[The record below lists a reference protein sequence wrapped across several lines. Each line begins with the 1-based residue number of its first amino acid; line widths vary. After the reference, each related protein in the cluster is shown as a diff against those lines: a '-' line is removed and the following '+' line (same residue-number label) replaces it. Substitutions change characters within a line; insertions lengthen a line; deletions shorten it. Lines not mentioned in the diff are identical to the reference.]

1 MLVSFTLENC
11 ASFQQAAT
19 LNMEASAIK
28 MHALSLIKEGDETLL
43 PVAAIYGPNASG
55 KSSLLNALVQL
66 MKKIAGIEKVYVLP
80 FLLDKENGPTP
91 YRLEAVFLLCG
102 KRYRLELKCL
112 LDTNLSEAL
121 YLVSGQKE
129 KLLYRRRRM
138 KGRFDI
144 ALGEGLNAAEQKEI
158 GYVAEMEQEQESLL
172 LTALGKRGK
181 IDYCAALYRYARDA
195 VMHREE
201 GRLRYNNIYFEEESL
216 VDAYL
221 DDENRHKRYLDFVRL
236 ADPLIE
242 KLEKEEVDKQP
253 ERKRPKYRM
262 HLSMAGQDEDID
274 MTTLESDGTLM
285 AARLFP
291 YIDKVLREGGLLVV
305 DELERSLHP
314 LLMAYVVNLF
324 TSPETNP
331 GRGQLVFTTHNVL
344 FMDKKYLRRDEIWFV
359 DKDKA
364 GRSSLYSLYDIEGV
378 RSDRDYCKSYIL
390 GAFGA
395 VPEQLFK
402 GARDGQ
408 AEE

>member
-11 ASFQQAAT
+11 ASFQEPAT
-19 LNMEASAIK
+19 LSMEASSIK
-28 MHALSLIKEGDETLL
+28 MHGLSLIKEGGETLL
-43 PVAAIYGPNASG
+43 PVAAIYGANASG

-80 FLLDKENGPTP
+80 FLMDKENGPTP

-102 KRYRLELKCL
+102 RHYRLDLQCL
-112 LDTNLSEAL
+112 LDTNLSESL
-121 YLVSGQKE
+121 YLVSGRKE
-129 KLLYRRRRM
+129 KLLYCRRRM

-144 ALGEGLNAAEQKEI
+144 ALGEGLNAGEKEEI
-158 GYVAEMEQEQESLL
+158 RYVDEMEQEQESLL

-181 IDYCAALYRYARDA
+181 IDYCAALYRYARNA

-201 GRLRYNNIYFEEESL
+201 GRLRYNNIYFDEESL

-221 DDENRHKRYLDFVRL
+221 DDKERHGRYLDFVRL

-242 KLEKEEVDKQP
+242 RLEKEEADKQP
-253 ERKRPKYRM
+253 ERPRPKYRM
-262 HLSMAGQDEDID
+262 HLSMTGQNEGID

-291 YIDKVLREGGLLVV
+291 YIDKVLREGGLLVI

-314 LLMAYVVNLF
+314 LLMAHVVNLF
-324 TSPETNP
+324 TAPDTNP
-331 GRGQLVFTTHNVL
+331 GRGQLIFTTHNVL
-344 FMDKKYLRRDEIWFV
+344 FMDRKHLRRDEIWFV
-359 DKDKA
+359 EKDKA

-395 VPEQLFK
+395 VPEQLFRE
-402 GARDGQ
+402 ARNGP